1 MHETQEMMQ
10 GNAVNIQECMD
21 KTDNNSPNYGSKGW
35 FSAEMDSW
43 FKCLLACS
51 VSIKEDER
59 VQLIRSGLT
68 LEWIRN
74 VLNPSDY
81 QTSIGKT
88 T

>member
-43 FKCLLACS
+43 YKCLLAWS
-51 VSIKEDER
+51 VSIKEDKGMF
-59 VQLIRSGLT
+59 LSGSGLD
-68 LEWIRN
+68 
-74 VLNPSDY
+74 P
-81 QTSIGKT
+81 
-88 T
+88 